1 MWRNSGRGPRLGS
14 NLPLRGQKAQMY
26 EGGIR
31 TPALINWPFV
41 LGPRKLT
48 RPIHMVDWMPT
59 FCQLVGHTPESDRS
73 GTAWTSGPG

>member
-1 MWRNSGRGPRLGS
+1 
-14 NLPLRGQKAQMY
+14 MY